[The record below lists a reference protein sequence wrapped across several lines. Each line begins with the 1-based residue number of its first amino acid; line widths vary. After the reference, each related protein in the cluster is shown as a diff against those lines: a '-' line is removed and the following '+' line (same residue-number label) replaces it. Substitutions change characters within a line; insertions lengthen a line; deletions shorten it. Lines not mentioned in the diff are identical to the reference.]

1 MKNFNKIKYF
11 DKQKGIIEVESGLV
25 IKQLLPIIVEKGW
38 FTFPAC
44 VMDKIHL
51 QERLN
56 EEAKSGWRLHSVT
69 CGSVPG
75 GTRQN
80 EYVIFLER
88 DVLDEN

>member
-1 MKNFNKIKYF
+1 MKEYKIISQQDDSTYQMLDKNF
-11 DKQKGIIEVESGLV
+11 
-25 IKQLLPIIVEKGW
+25 
-38 FTFPAC
+38 
-44 VMDKIHL
+44 L

-56 EEAKSGWRLHSVT
+56 EESKSGWRLHSVT